1 VTFPIALFLVVLFA
15 AEAGPESR
23 LRFVTTARQ
32 KGPVGHRDPIGVI
45 SPDGKWLAY
54 SEGRFLRLQRI
65 EGGPVVEL
73 EPMSL
78 DVREIAW
85 FPDSLHLAVPE
96 RGSAGKP
103 ARWYRYDVDS
113 GRRDF
118 FWPGAKDLDQ
128 ISFSND
134 GGAVGVRRTPEGYA
148 IVKRDPGGT
157 DREIA
162 HSRERFGYPALA
174 PSGQAACLAV
184 SGEEQ
189 HLRLDCA
196 QTSPSML
203 EEVYGPIAFSPGGD
217 LLYYAS
223 PNDRGTLD
231 LWSRR
236 SEDGVRTR
244 LTSFARDSYAPSVDA
259 SGRVLFKVQ
268 DYRVFLGAAPAAGGP
283 TTALTTFMSETPS
296 WDATGSR
303 IAFTFGNWRRVLDDF
318 HYPDIAQH
326 VGFIGLDRPLPAE
339 APHGIVSA
347 TTSEDQGQ
355 SFSPDGKWIAFHSH
369 YGPSDDIWIV
379 PSDLSKPARRLTEGG
394 YETAWPRWS
403 PDGRF
408 ILYSTAKG
416 RVAPDRIYVLRMNPE
431 TGELSEPEKEIPL
444 GAFQGAATHAEWA
457 PNGKEVYFEAYLGP
471 GRKAIYRVGREG
483 GRPRLIHDFESEER
497 ISGIAVSPDARW
509 IAYVAPGP
517 SGYQQ
522 VYRVP
527 SSGGTP
533 ELITSDPSNKT
544 HPSYSPNGER
554 IAFTV
559 WRYEALFFLLTPSE
573 EREK

>member
-1 VTFPIALFLVVLFA
+1 MPARSVLLLVVLFA
-15 AEAGPESR
+15 AEAAPQSR
-23 LRFVTTARQ
+23 LRFVTAARQ

-73 EPMSL
+73 EPLSL
-78 DVREIAW
+78 DIREIVW

-96 RGSAGKP
+96 RASAGKP
-103 ARWYRYDVDS
+103 SQWYRYDVES
-113 GRRDF
+113 RRRDAL
-118 FWPGAKDLDQ
+118 WPDANDLDQ
-128 ISFSND
+128 VSFSND
-134 GGAVGVRRTPEGYA
+134 GGFAVGVRRTAEGYR
-148 IVKRDPGGT
+148 VVR
-157 DREIA
+157 
-162 HSRERFGYPALA
+162 REREGSERELARSPQRLGYPALA
-174 PSGQAACLAV
+174 PSGEAACLAV
-184 SGEEQ
+184 SGEKQ
-189 HLRLDCA
+189 RLRLDCA
-196 QTSPSML
+196 RTSSSMD
-203 EEVYGPIAFSPGGD
+203 EEVYGPVAFSPRGD

-223 PNDRGTLD
+223 PDERGTLD

-236 SEDGVRTR
+236 IADGVRTR
-244 LTSFARDSYAPSVDA
+244 LTSFARDSYAPSVD
-259 SGRVLFKVQ
+259 SLGRVLFKVQ
-268 DYRVFLGAAPAAGGP
+268 DYRVFLGAAPASGGP
-283 TTALTTFMSETPS
+283 AEALTTFMSETPS
-296 WDATGSR
+296 WDPAGTR
-303 IAFTFGNWRRVLDDF
+303 IAFTFGNWRRVVDDF

-326 VGFIGLDRPLPAE
+326 VGLVHLDRPLPAE

-347 TTSEDQGQ
+347 STSEDQGQ

-379 PSDLSKPARRLTEGG
+379 PSDLSKPPRRLTEGG

-416 RVAPDRIYVLRMNPE
+416 REAPDRIYLLRMNPG
-431 TGELSEPEKEIPL
+431 TGELAEPEREIPL
-444 GAFQGAATHAEWA
+444 RDFQGAATHAEWA
-457 PNGKEVYFEAYLGP
+457 RSGDEVYFEAYRAP

-483 GRPRLIHDFESEER
+483 GRPRLVHDFESEER
-497 ISGIAVSPDARW
+497 ISGIGVSPDGGW

-522 VYRVP
+522 IYRVP
-527 SSGGTP
+527 SSGGKP
-533 ELITSDPSNKT
+533 ELVTSDPSNKT

-559 WRYEALFFLLTPSE
+559 WRYEALFFLLTPGE
-573 EREK
+573 